1 MLDVTVARSVVEA
14 APFIDPWAALCR
26 TSAGTTPFQS
36 EAWVVP
42 WMTCMRISEPRILAV
57 RCGRDLVGVAPLF
70 AWGEAPRRTI
80 SPLGAGISD
89 HLDVVAAA
97 GFEACTLDA
106 VTEWLEREAPA
117 WDACV
122 FDELGPQ
129 ALLRRL
135 RPPGGRA
142 ATFEPQ
148 SVCPVLALPAE
159 PRPLD
164 AVIPRLQ
171 AQKVRKDRRRAE
183 GIGPVTF
190 ERADR
195 GDAAAT
201 LHLLFE
207 LHAKRW
213 QLRGQ
218 PGVLADARIRDLHVD
233 AAARFGRR
241 GELRLYLLKVGGAP
255 AAVVYGLRWGR
266 RLHLYMQGIEPALDR
281 ASPGTLV
288 LAHVLEDAM
297 GEGITEVD
305 FLRGGEAYKYA
316 WGASDEVNVQVRIA

>member
-1 MLDVTVARSVVEA
+1 MARSAAEA
-14 APFIDPWAALCR
+14 APLIDPWASLCR
-26 TSAGTTPFQS
+26 ACGGTTPFQS
-36 EAWVVP
+36 EAWLVP
-42 WMTCMRISEPRILAV
+42 WMARMRISEPRILAV
-57 RCGRDLVGVAPLF
+57 RCGRDLVGIAPLF
-70 AWGEAPRRTI
+70 AWGDPPRRTI

-89 HLDVVAAA
+89 HLDVIAAP
-97 GFEACTLDA
+97 GFESCTLDA
-106 VTEWLEREAPA
+106 LTEWLEHEAPA
-117 WDACV
+117 WDVCLLE
-122 FDELGPQ
+122 ELGPR

-135 RPPGGRA
+135 RPPEGRG
-142 ATFEPQ
+142 ATLEAQ

-159 PRPLD
+159 ARPID
-164 AVIPRLQ
+164 AVIPHLQ

-183 GIGPVTF
+183 GMGPLAF

-195 GDAAAT
+195 GDAVAT

-218 PGVLADARIRDLHVD
+218 PGALADARIRDLHVD
-233 AAARFGRR
+233 AAARFARR
-241 GELRLYLLKVGGAP
+241 GELRLYLLKLGGAP
-255 AAVVYGLRWGR
+255 AAVVYGLRWGG

-288 LAHVLEDAM
+288 LANVLEDAM

-316 WGASDEVNVQVRIA
+316 WGASDEVNVQLRIA